1 MLQPSHTTT
10 DTIEHTSI
18 IIGSAKHDIDVSQ
31 IPYFSSFVDFQSK
44 TQPEGTALVHGPIP
58 LIDAALKGIQSGYR
72 QCFRALPP
80 DISQHHILCETY
92 DFLGI
97 DILGEQH
104 VDEIFADLK
113 ACKTDYELEYKS
125 YTAIK
130 GNKSK
135 ARDAAFKLLYL
146 ILIGEFR
153 DVNKDCMKVYN
164 AVLFIVSHSATF
176 KWKTRTV
183 IRAAYQER
191 FVVTLKQIARL
202 DEWLK
207 GDTEADVGADVTT
220 TDESSDGYCDSDYS

>member
-1 MLQPSHTTT
+1 MDSTIQHTLI
-10 DTIEHTSI
+10 TI
-18 IIGSAKHDIDVSQ
+18 GGVNYDIDVSQ
-31 IPYFSSFVDFQSK
+31 ILYLSSFVDFQGK
-44 TQPEGTALVHGPIP
+44 AQPQGTKLVHGPIP
-58 LIDAALKGIQSGYR
+58 LIDVALKGIQSGYR

-80 DISQHHILCETY
+80 DLSQHHILCETY

-97 DILGEQH
+97 DILGEQY
-104 VDEIFADLK
+104 VDQIFADLK
-113 ACKTDYELEYKS
+113 ACKTDYELEYKR
-125 YTAIK
+125 YLAIK

-146 ILIGEFR
+146 ILMGEFR
-153 DVNKDCMKVYN
+153 DENKDSMKVFN

-176 KWKTRTV
+176 KWKTRTM

-207 GDTEADVGADVTT
+207 GDTADDVDGDNTT
-220 TDESSDGYCDSDYS
+220 TDESSDENYNSDYS